1 MIEAQAAN
9 KPIVTTRVGGIT
21 DVVIPEK
28 TALVSS
34 KTSVTNFAR
43 NLFILIEDD
52 EKRREMGIHGHDFVC
67 EKFSYSRLIKDT
79 AELYNKLLK
88 ERSKSL

>member
-28 TALVSS
+28 TALISS
-34 KTSVTNFAR
+34 KKSVTNFAR
-43 NLFILIEDD
+43 NLFMLIEDD
-52 EKRREMGIHGHDFVC
+52 ELRNQMGTTGHDFVSQ
-67 EKFSYSRLIKDT
+67 KFSYTRLVKDMT
-79 AELYNKLLK
+79 ELYNKLLK
-88 ERSKSL
+88 EKS